1 MLRVVVLDQHGEAA
15 GVDLGVLAEGFLG
28 NQMRAAVQDDLR
40 RLDNADAAVVENIL
54 LGTDNLEPPAV
65 KGVAAAAQGG
75 QRLDR
80 AAQPLLGGVP
90 VKERTVERVAVACMA
105 ISSP

>member
-1 MLRVVVLDQHGEAA
+1 MLRVVVLYQHGEAA

-40 RLDNADAAVVENIL
+40 RLDNADAAVVENIS
-54 LGTDNLEPPAV
+54 LGTDDLEPHAV

-90 VKERTVERVAVACMA
+90 VKTHG
-105 ISSP
+105 